1 MKTFQETI
9 QSNGLEYVND
19 LMNGYTMVYEKINA
33 STLSFK
39 RIGDTLYFYK
49 GRSNEEINDINSM
62 LYTYFQN
69 GIDHIKRTS
78 MIFYMEF
85 PENWL
90 FRMQYVV
97 SNDNNMIN
105 YKNMPQNNLILS
117 CIDTGNTIIEDPNV
131 LKKWAE
137 RLQIDYAQPI
147 FNGFMSEFQKE
158 KLTEYLSNG
167 DLNGISFSQYVISL
181 LNPQMT
187 HSALSDEF
195 MGGIDSFIFK
205 FYKPGSKKST
215 TLKLVD
221 PYMTALIKQNKH
233 EFGKIDGTES
243 EIILANFIA
252 YLQTVDIK
260 KIKAEGETENDR
272 YIDIICK
279 LFNEY
284 IKKEQN
290 LLKDVKGNVNESYSV
305 NLEKIKNQETVEIL
319 QKNPSLTT
327 VFQIITGMFMNT
339 KDGDNGGS
347 LISGNVKDAF
357 NKEVEQIWNHVSDK
371 TEDVKSFKE
380 LMDNDNKTT
389 EDKVMSFTD
398 FMKSIGEDVDEKDD
412 DSKTD
417 KEESDNENEKETGEN
432 QKSEE
437 TEKTSDDTKQ
447 EEAKETKSE
456 DSKDDSN
463 DVKKEETEKSEDS
476 EKDKDSENKEDKEEK
491 SEETETDLD
500 KKEEE
505 KSEETETH
513 SDLDKKDEKKSD
525 ENTEKKDEEKKDDE
539 SKDDGSKKE
548 EKKDEDKKDEEL
560 NKGESKSDETKSK
573 KDANPDKE
581 EKPKEEKP
589 DNIEKQS
596 DKPDT
601 KSNDNGGGGV
611 AL

>member
-284 IKKEQN
+284 IKKEQA

-380 LMDNDNKTT
+380 LMDGDNKKTD
-389 EDKVMSFTD
+389 DKVMSFTD

-412 DSKTD
+412 DSETD
-417 KEESDNENEKETGEN
+417 KKESDTENEKETGEN

-463 DVKKEETEKSEDS
+463 DVKKEETEKSEET
-476 EKDKDSENKEDKEEK
+476 EKDKDSEKKEDNEE
-491 SEETETDLD
+491 
-500 KKEEE
+500 KKEEPE
-505 KSEETETH
+505 SN
-513 SDLDKKDEKKSD
+513 SDSDKKDEEKSD
-525 ENTEKKDEEKKDDE
+525 ENSEKKDEEKKDNE
-539 SKDDGSKKE
+539 SKDDGGKDE
-548 EKKDEDKKDEEL
+548 EKKNEDSNKDEE
-560 NKGESKSDETKSK
+560 KSDENKSE
-573 KDANPDKE
+573 KDGNPDKE
-581 EKPKEEKP
+581 EKPKEEKTKEEKPKEEKP
-589 DNIEKQS
+589 DNTEKQS

-601 KSNDNGGGGV
+601 KSNDNDGGGV

>member
-284 IKKEQN
+284 IKKEQA

-380 LMDNDNKTT
+380 LMDNDNKATD
-389 EDKVMSFTD
+389 DKVMSFTD

-412 DSKTD
+412 DSETD
-417 KEESDNENEKETGEN
+417 KKEADTENEKKTGEN

-456 DSKDDSN
+456 DSKDDSS
-463 DVKKEETEKSEDS
+463 DVKKEETEKSEET
-476 EKDKDSENKEDKEEK
+476 EKDKDSEKKDDKEEK
-491 SEETETDLD
+491 SEETETD
-500 KKEEE
+500 
-505 KSEETETH
+505 
-513 SDLDKKDEKKSD
+513 SDSDKKDEEKSD
-525 ENTEKKDEEKKDDE
+525 ENTEKKDEEKKDDD
-539 SKDDGSKKE
+539 SKNNGGKDED
-548 EKKDEDKKDEEL
+548 KKDEDKKDEDSS
-560 NKGESKSDETKSK
+560 KDESKSDEKQSE
-573 KDANPDKE
+573 KDDNSDKEEKPKE

-601 KSNDNGGGGV
+601 KSNNNGGGSV